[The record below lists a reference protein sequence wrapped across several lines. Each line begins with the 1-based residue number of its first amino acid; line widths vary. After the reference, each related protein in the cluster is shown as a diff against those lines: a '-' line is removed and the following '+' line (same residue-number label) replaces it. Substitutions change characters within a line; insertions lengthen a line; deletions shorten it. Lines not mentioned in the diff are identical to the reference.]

1 VLRVAFAGT
10 PDFAVPALQAL
21 LDGPHHVVAVYAQ
34 PDRPAGRGR
43 RLRPSPVKAQ
53 ALAHELSVEQPQSL
67 RTDAAVERLR
77 AYAPDVLIVA
87 AYGLILPTTI
97 LEVPR
102 LGALNV
108 HASLLPRWRGA
119 APIQRAIEAG
129 DTESGVCLMEMAPG
143 LDTGPVVAHAATPLS
158 DTETGGSLHDRLA
171 DLGGALLAAKLDDW
185 AAGRLPAVPQ
195 PEAGVTYAAKL
206 TSDEAWIDW
215 RASAE
220 QLARRIRAFNPWPIA
235 RCGWAGDAL
244 RIRFARPAPAM
255 TTAESVTP
263 GTVVAAGDEGLD
275 VMTGEGCLRLTEVQA
290 PGGRA
295 QPVADFLRGH
305 AIHVGDTL
313 T

>member
-1 VLRVAFAGT
+1 VLRIAFAGT
-10 PDFAVPALQAL
+10 PDFAVPTLQAL
-21 LDGPHHVVAVYAQ
+21 LDGPHHIVAVYTQ

-43 RLRPSPVKAQ
+43 RLRPSPVKA
-53 ALAHELSVEQPQSL
+53 LARAHDLAVEQPQSL
-67 RTDAAVERLR
+67 RTDAAQTGLR

-87 AYGLILPTTI
+87 AYGLILPPAI
-97 LEVPR
+97 LDVPP

-129 DTESGVCLMEMAPG
+129 DAESGVCLMEMAPG
-143 LDTGPVVAHAATPLS
+143 LDTGPVVARQATPLS

-171 DLGGALLAAKLDDW
+171 DLGGGLLARTLDDW

-206 TSDEAWIDW
+206 TADEAWMDW
-215 RASAE
+215 RAPAE

-235 RCGWAGDAL
+235 RCGWADNHL
-244 RIRFARPAPAM
+244 RIRFAQAVPSGTRPDTVA
-255 TTAESVTP
+255 P
-263 GTVVAAGDEGLD
+263 GTVVAASDDGLD
-275 VMTGEGCLRLTEVQA
+275 VMTGEGCLRLTEIQA

-305 AIHVGDTL
+305 TIHVGDTL
-313 T
+313 S